1 MINSLPKWMASTI
14 KFWMSLTF
22 KNSLPNMDDHSNP
35 ILDVYVLHLKIPIQN
50 CMTNTIQFCMDTML
64 NIMFPKMDAQY
75 NPILDVY

>member
-1 MINSLPKWMASTI
+1 
-14 KFWMSLTF
+14 
-22 KNSLPNMDDHSNP
+22 MDDHSNP
-35 ILDVYVLHLKIPIQN
+35 ILDVYILHLKIPIQN